1 MPGAET
7 VKLQVEL
14 VEKNAEA
21 RLKALDKLAKEMGNR
36 KITLNFDEASLQRW
50 KTATEGMTNAQ
61 LSAYAKLA
69 VGAENA
75 AAKVVA
81 ADVKANQ
88 KRVSDEQKT
97 NAKILADRQKSFDKK
112 VELYEKED
120 TKRRQSA
127 EKTAQTEINARAKVE
142 VATIKGATGVRKLK
156 TETDAL
162 NTSSKQTDSIWS
174 SLTARFTAANLISSA
189 ITAGISRLRSA
200 LREAVSE
207 MKEMDKELTTIKMV
221 TGASDYDI
229 SKLTEQAFAGAR
241 ANGRSVNDYLTAAER
256 FARAGY
262 RDNIDQLSK
271 LSLMTQNIGGV
282 EEDVAAKFLLAA
294 DAAWKLNGSY
304 DALMGVLDGVSS
316 VADQNATDLG
326 KIAEGITVAGSA
338 FANAGESAQTFT
350 AMLGVTTASTQRS
363 GSEMARGL
371 RTILFRVRQVKAELD
386 DGEVISADDIS
397 NAAKALDK
405 VGISVMD
412 DTGKLK
418 SMSEIL
424 GELNEKWKTWDDKD
438 WRKSYLQNFL
448 AGNRNGNVLYALMD
462 NWGAYEKML
471 SQYEDSSGTALEK
484 NAKYTESW
492 EAATNDLNTAWVSLV
507 GTVTDS
513 GGIIQDT
520 VKLLTTALDKFNEW
534 EKKRQEK
541 QGEFELF
548 AGERALRESF
558 EQKHPK
564 TDTFESES
572 GNMGGAGAH
581 FETDQMRAKDAYT
594 QRYMW
599 SGYAQSVE
607 KTEEELIK
615 YTDDAKKAEDG
626 TDDLAESVEEST
638 TAFEKQRKKISEV
651 AKAIKEEKNDAVDS
665 LADIYKS
672 AMEAAQSGYYG
683 SNAFQQGGSLFF
695 SKTNLNI
702 IRNGGKLDA
711 QEYLEAYFKEIE
723 SGDYA
728 DAAANFV
735 GKITHGTNEIKDANG
750 EILASVKDV
759 GEGYEWVFDKGS
771 MSMDDYLTSLEKST
785 GIASTFWVSMM
796 DSLGLYSDEL
806 SEWASQ
812 PETPKKVEVDTDDAT
827 KKVNSLNTLLGS
839 IEDREVKINVVT
851 AYYTAGGGSTGQHAA
866 ETQAKIDLTRGTNS
880 YAWSGAGSASVEKLA
895 AGGKRDNYSGIA
907 LVNDEFP
914 ANGSKPEL
922 IISKSNGTAYIANGG
937 RPALV
942 SLASDDIVLTAN
954 ETKNALGIPGFE
966 EGKNGLFTTKVSD
979 GLSKGSS
986 TSFFVPKGKASKGSS
1001 GSAASSATSAD
1012 ATDTWNQLK
1021 KLIDYM
1027 VEEQKGIL
1035 DQNLKVLDKQLE
1047 ELEATR
1053 KAQKDEDEL
1062 TEKQLK
1068 VDEALLELQKAQNER
1083 TVRYYNESTHQWEW
1097 MADQGVLAQAE
1108 EAYSDALKELK
1119 DFLSD
1124 LDFNEQKAAIQAQK
1138 DALQEAFDAYKEGW
1152 DLIVQSIEKP
1162 TGDLAALF
1170 EELKTNGTEA
1180 MQSQADNIS
1189 SLLSA
1194 LELGFFSG
1202 IGDVTGNANS
1212 GIGDVTTAASYGIG
1226 DVTGAASSGIT
1237 EVVNRANSFLESVKQ
1252 AENNAKAAEAAK
1264 STSSSSGG
1272 GGGGGGGTGSTTGSK
1287 GSGST
1292 GGNTK
1297 SSTLEDAKKGL
1308 STVAS
1313 LYTATTEAVNHAI
1326 GVLTSAN
1333 TSTIANTDYLKKMD
1347 TSGTITTSYKSSN
1360 NTINNSGNNTYING
1374 VKIGSDMLTKPLN
1387 SVLSTLSLHAN
1398 STR

>member
-1 MPGAET
+1 MPGAEK
-7 VKLQVEL
+7 VRLEVEL

-174 SLTARFTAANLISSA
+174 SLMARFTAANLISSA

-221 TGASDYDI
+221 SGASDYEI
-229 SKLTEQAFAGAR
+229 SQLRDQAFAGAR
-241 ANGRSVNDYLTAAER
+241 ANGRSVTDYLSAAEM
-256 FARAGY
+256 FTRAGY
-262 RDNIDQLSK
+262 RDNIDQLSQ
-271 LSLMTQNIGGV
+271 LALMTQNIGGV
-282 EEDVAAKFLLAA
+282 EEEVAGKFLLAA
-294 DAAWKLNGSY
+294 DAAWKLGGNYES
-304 DALMGVLDGVSS
+304 LMGVLDGVSS

-326 KIAEGITVAGSA
+326 KIAEGITIAGTA
-338 FANAGESAQTFT
+338 MANAGVSAKEFT
-350 AMLGVTTASTQRS
+350 AMLGLTTASTQRS

-371 RTILFRVRQVKAELD
+371 RTILFRVRQVKAEFD
-386 DGEVISADDIS
+386 DGEVINADDIS
-397 NAAKALDK
+397 NAAKALKEVADIDVIDK
-405 VGISVMD
+405 QTND
-412 DTGKLK
+412 LK
-418 SMSEIL
+418 SFSKIMSEL
-424 GELNEKWKTWDDKD
+424 AEKWVTLDDKQ
-438 WRKSYLQNFL
+438 KQYLQNAL
-448 AGNRNGNVLYALMD
+448 AGNRQGNVLFAWLENWDKYEELMQ
-462 NWGAYEKML
+462 
-471 SQYEDSSGTALEK
+471 QYEDSAGTALEK
-484 NAKYTESW
+484 NAIFTESW
-492 EAATNDLNTAWVSLV
+492 AASTNNLKTAWTELV
-507 GTVTDS
+507 GTMTENGGLLQGFVDNIATPLIDKMS
-513 GGIIQDT
+513 AFAHELQREDGIIWFFKNLGNYEWAAAPDGNFRLRR
-520 VKLLTTALDKFNEW
+520 KDILEEDAKAL
-534 EKKRQEK
+534 EK
-541 QGEFELF
+541 
-548 AGERALRESF
+548 
-558 EQKHPK
+558 
-564 TDTFESES
+564 
-572 GNMGGAGAH
+572 
-581 FETDQMRAKDAYT
+581 
-594 QRYMW
+594 
-599 SGYAQSVE
+599 
-607 KTEEELIK
+607 
-615 YTDDAKKAEDG
+615 AKKA
-626 TDDLAESVEEST
+626 TEESGEAAEGASGKIIDYSGAVDGAGDSADEAAGKIDKVT
-638 TAFEKQRKKISEV
+638 TAFEKQRTKISEV

-827 KKVNSLNTLLGS
+827 KQVNNLKTLLGS
-839 IEDREVKINVVT
+839 IEDREVRINVVT

-866 ETQAKIDLTRGTNS
+866 GTQAKIDLTRGTNS
-880 YAWSGAGSASVEKLA
+880 YAWSGAGSASVDKFIPGK

-986 TSFFVPKGKASKGSS
+986 TSFFVPKGKATKGSS

-1170 EELKTNGTEA
+1170 AELKTNGTEA

-1194 LELGFFSG
+1194 LELGFFYG

-1212 GIGDVTTAASYGIG
+1212 GIGDVTTAASSGIG

-1237 EVVNRANSFLESVKQ
+1237 EVVNRANAFLESVKQ
-1252 AENNAKAAEAAK
+1252 AENNAKAAEQAK
-1264 STSSSSGG
+1264 SSSGG
-1272 GGGGGGGTGSTTGSK
+1272 GGGSGSGSGGGGSGDASK
-1287 GSGST
+1287 KETVLKSNN
-1292 GGNTK
+1292 GNSISK
-1297 SSTLEDAKKGL
+1297 AVSNLASTLT
-1308 STVAS
+1308 S
-1313 LYTATTEAVNHAI
+1313 EAVNIASKAV
-1326 GVLTSAN
+1326 GNVVYKATNS
-1333 TSTIANTDYLKKMD
+1333 TSTV
-1347 TSGTITTSYKSSN
+1347 N
-1360 NTINNSGNNTYING
+1360 NNGNNTYING
-1374 VKIGSDMLTKPLN
+1374 VKIGSGAANMTLGQ
-1387 SVLSTLSLHAN
+1387 VLSTLNIHAN
-1398 STR
+1398 MAK

>member
-14 VEKNAEA
+14 IEKNAEA
-21 RLKALDKLAKEMGNR
+21 RLRNLDKLAKEMANR
-36 KITLNFDEASLQRW
+36 KITLNFDESSLAKW
-50 KTATEGMTNAQ
+50 KTATQGMTNAQ

-81 ADVKANQ
+81 ADLKANQ

-112 VELYEKED
+112 YELMEKED
-120 TKRRQSA
+120 TKRRQIA
-127 EKTAQTEINARAKVE
+127 ARTAQTEINAQTKIT
-142 VATIKGATGVRKLK
+142 VATMKGAQGVRKLK

-200 LREAVSE
+200 LREAVSDL
-207 MKEMDKELTTIKMV
+207 KEMDKQLTTIKMV
-221 TGASDYDI
+221 SGASDYDI

-241 ANGRSVNDYLTAAER
+241 ANGRSVGDYLTAAER
-256 FARAGY
+256 FTRAGY

-294 DAAWKLNGSY
+294 DAAWKLGGSY
-304 DALMGVLDGVSS
+304 DSLMGVLDGVSS

-371 RTILFRVRQVKAELD
+371 RMILFRVRQVKAEFD
-386 DGEVISADDIS
+386 DGEIVDDKAIS
-397 NAAKALDK
+397 NAAKALSD
-405 VGISVMD
+405 VGISVLD
-412 DTGKLK
+412 ETGDLK
-418 SMSEIL
+418 SLSQVLE
-424 GELNEKWKTWDDKD
+424 ELSKKWGSLSKAQQ
-438 WRKSYLQNFL
+438 SYLQNYL

-471 SQYEDSSGTALEK
+471 QQYEDSEGTALEK

-492 EAATNDLNTAWVSLV
+492 AASTADLKTAWMDFMGTMTANGGALQWITDRLTELIDKSNAFVQDTREAWTFSGLEWDSNAKRFKRVEKDVEDSGKAAQEAAPEIVDYSNAVDEAGENADDASDDVN
-507 GTVTDS
+507 
-513 GGIIQDT
+513 
-520 VKLLTTALDKFNEW
+520 KLTTAFD
-534 EKKRQEK
+534 
-541 QGEFELF
+541 
-548 AGERALRESF
+548 
-558 EQKHPK
+558 
-564 TDTFESES
+564 
-572 GNMGGAGAH
+572 
-581 FETDQMRAKDAYT
+581 
-594 QRYMW
+594 
-599 SGYAQSVE
+599 
-607 KTEEELIK
+607 
-615 YTDDAKKAEDG
+615 
-626 TDDLAESVEEST
+626 
-638 TAFEKQRKKISEV
+638 KQREKISEV
-651 AKAIKEEKNDAVDS
+651 AKAIKEEKNDAVNS
-665 LADIYKS
+665 LADIYKA
-672 AMEAAQSGYYG
+672 AMEAADKGYYG
-683 SNAFQQGGSLFF
+683 SNAYRQGGALFF
-695 SKTNLNI
+695 SSGNLDELE
-702 IRNGGKLDA
+702 REGKLSA
-711 QEYLEAYFKEIE
+711 REYLDAYFKEIE
-723 SGDYA
+723 SGDYST
-728 DAAANFV
+728 AAADFF
-735 GKITHGTNEIKDANG
+735 GKITGGSYEIKDKNKQTIASMKDLGDSFEWTFDKGSLSMDEYLQSLASSTGISETFWASMIESLGMYSDELAAWTEANG
-750 EILASVKDV
+750 EI
-759 GEGYEWVFDKGS
+759 
-771 MSMDDYLTSLEKST
+771 KS
-785 GIASTFWVSMM
+785 
-796 DSLGLYSDEL
+796 
-806 SEWASQ
+806 
-812 PETPKKVEVDTDDAT
+812 KVEVDTEEAEENLDAVQEKRDNLEDKEITISADT
-827 KKVNSLNTLLGS
+827 KDAQSNIGAVQAARDALSDKT
-839 IEDREVKINVVT
+839 ITITTNVVQS
-851 AYYTAGGGSTGQHAA
+851 GSYNKAFSENDDSWIVSEHTVGTTNKKANKVYVKHGTSTSSAA
-866 ETQAKIDLTRGTNS
+866 SSVASDLGLITNEF
-880 YAWSGAGSASVEKLA
+880 GSD

-907 LVNDEFP
+907 LVNDEYP
-914 ANGSKPEL
+914 ANGSTPEL
-922 IISKSNGTAYIANGG
+922 IISKSSGTAYIANGG
-937 RPALV
+937 KPALV
-942 SLASDDIVLTAN
+942 NLASDDIVLTAN
-954 ETKNALGIPGFE
+954 ETKSAFGVPGFAV
-966 EGKNGLFTTKVSD
+966 GKDIQNAFNRGEVLSTKVTTTTPKNSTKK
-979 GLSKGSS
+979 SGSS
-986 TSFFVPKGKASKGSS
+986 S
-1001 GSAASSATSAD
+1001 GSATSAD

-1170 EELKTNGTEA
+1170 AELKTNGTEA

-1194 LELGFFSG
+1194 LELGFFYG

-1212 GIGDVTTAASYGIG
+1212 GIGDVTTAASSGIG

-1237 EVVNRANSFLESVKQ
+1237 EVVNRANAFLESVKQ
-1252 AENNAKAAEAAK
+1252 AESNAKAAETAK
-1264 STSSSSGG
+1264 ATTSSGSGG
-1272 GGGGGGGTGSTTGSK
+1272 GGGSGGGTGSTKKTVLETTNGSSLSK
-1287 GSGST
+1287 SVSNLAST
-1292 GGNTK
+1292 ITDAAVSIASKAVGNVVYKATN
-1297 SSTLEDAKKGL
+1297 ST
-1308 STVAS
+1308 STV
-1313 LYTATTEAVNHAI
+1313 
-1326 GVLTSAN
+1326 
-1333 TSTIANTDYLKKMD
+1333 
-1347 TSGTITTSYKSSN
+1347 N
-1360 NTINNSGNNTYING
+1360 NNGNNTYIND
-1374 VKIGSDMLTKPLN
+1374 VKIGSGAANMTLGQ
-1387 SVLSTLSLHAN
+1387 VLSTLNIHAN
-1398 STR
+1398 MAK

>member
-1 MPGAET
+1 MPSKVE
-7 VKLQVEL
+7 LQVEL
-14 VEKNAEA
+14 IEKNAEA
-21 RLKALDKLAKEMGNR
+21 RLRNLDKLAKEMANR
-36 KITLNFDEASLQRW
+36 KITLNFDESSLARW

-81 ADVKANQ
+81 ADVRANQ

-112 VELYEKED
+112 YELMEKED
-120 TKRRQSA
+120 TKRRQIA
-127 EKTAQTEINARAKVE
+127 ARTAQTEINAQTKIT
-142 VATIKGATGVRKLK
+142 VATMKGAQGVRKLK

-200 LREAVSE
+200 LREAVSDL
-207 MKEMDKELTTIKMV
+207 KEMDKELTTIKMV

-241 ANGRSVNDYLTAAER
+241 SNGRSVNDYLTAAER

-282 EEDVAAKFLLAA
+282 EEETAAKFLLAA

-304 DALMGVLDGVSS
+304 DALMGVLDGVSA
-316 VADQNATDLG
+316 VADQNATDLS

-371 RTILFRVRQVKAELD
+371 RMILFRVRQVKAEFD
-386 DGEVISADDIS
+386 DGEIVDDKAIS
-397 NAAKALDK
+397 NAAKALSD
-405 VGISVMD
+405 VGISVLD
-412 DTGKLK
+412 ETGDLK
-418 SMSEIL
+418 SLSQIL
-424 GELNEKWKTWDDKD
+424 EELSKKWGSLSKAQQ
-438 WRKSYLQNFL
+438 SYLQNYL

-471 SQYEDSSGTALEK
+471 QQYEESSGTALEK
-484 NAKYTESW
+484 NATYTDSW
-492 EAATNDLNTAWVSLV
+492 AAATNNLKTAWTETVSLM
-507 GTVTDS
+507 TDS
-513 GGIIQDT
+513 GGI
-520 VKLLTTALDKFNEW
+520 LHNLTTEMALIVEGINKSLAYQAGVRNNFKTAQTLGILTPEDVMMYEEFGTLTDETLSLVKAY
-534 EKKRQEK
+534 EKAQQDGEK
-541 QGEFELF
+541 LTKTLQDQT
-548 AGERALRESF
+548 ESIVDHT
-558 EQKHPK
+558 EATEND
-564 TDTFESES
+564 TD
-572 GNMGGAGAH
+572 A
-581 FETDQMRAKDAYT
+581 
-594 QRYMW
+594 
-599 SGYAQSVE
+599 
-607 KTEEELIK
+607 
-615 YTDDAKKAEDG
+615 
-626 TDDLAESVEEST
+626 VEEST
-638 TAFEKQRKKISEV
+638 NAFDKQREKIAEV
-651 AKAIKEEKNDAVDS
+651 AKAIKEEKNDAVNS
-665 LADIYKS
+665 LADIYKA
-672 AMEAAQSGYYG
+672 AMEAAEKGYYG
-683 SNAFQQGGSLFF
+683 SNAYRKGGGLFF
-695 SKTNLNI
+695 SEDSLSQLEKE
-702 IRNGGKLDA
+702 GKLA
-711 QEYLEAYFKEIE
+711 AKEYLDAYFKEAE
-723 SGDYA
+723 SGDYST
-728 DAAANFV
+728 AAANFF
-735 GKITHGTNEIKDANG
+735 GKITEGSNEIKSANG
-750 EILASVKDV
+750 EVLASVKDV
-759 GEGYEWVFDKGS
+759 GDGYQWTFDKGNQS
-771 MSMDDYLTSLEKST
+771 MEEYLQSLEQNTGIGQAFWASMMESLGMYSAELAKWEENNGEVETKAEIDTEEAEQKADTLWDKYEKLREDVVTKAEAQTKQAEKAAKYLTDVL
-785 GIASTFWVSMM
+785 
-796 DSLGLYSDEL
+796 
-806 SEWASQ
+806 
-812 PETPKKVEVDTDDAT
+812 
-827 KKVNSLNTLLGS
+827 
-839 IEDREVKINVVT
+839 DRIPRQITSKINVVT
-851 AYYTAGGGSTGQHAA
+851 VVGGNTNTGGGGSGGYSGGGGGINLLRDEGASS
-866 ETQAKIDLTRGTNS
+866 ILGRMG
-880 YAWSGAGSASVEKLA
+880 YAS
-895 AGGKRDNYSGIA
+895 GKRDSYSGIA
-907 LVNDEFP
+907 LVNDEYP

-922 IISKSNGTAYIANGG
+922 IISRSSGTAYIANGG
-937 RPALV
+937 KPALV
-942 SLASDDIVLTAN
+942 NLASDDVVLTAS
-954 ETKNALGIPGFE
+954 ETRNAIGVPGFAV
-966 EGKNGLFTTKVSD
+966 GKSFFKGGSSISVVTP
-979 GLSKGSS
+979 KGSGS
-986 TSFFVPKGKASKGSS
+986 KSASGAA
-1001 GSAASSATSAD
+1001 GESAAAD
-1012 ATDTWNQLK
+1012 STDTWNQLK

-1152 DLIVQSIEKP
+1152 DLIVKSIEKP

-1189 SLLSA
+1189 ALLDA
-1194 LELGFFSG
+1194 LELGFFYG

-1212 GIGDVTTAASYGIG
+1212 GIGDVTTAASSGIG
-1226 DVTGAASSGIT
+1226 DVTGAAASGVT
-1237 EVVNRANSFLESVKQ
+1237 EVVNRANAFLESVKQ
-1252 AENNAKAAEAAK
+1252 AENNAKAAEQAK
-1264 STSSSSGG
+1264 ASSGG
-1272 GGGGGGGTGSTTGSK
+1272 GGGGSSTGSK
-1287 GSGST
+1287 GGGST

-1297 SSTLEDAKKGL
+1297 STGPKSGSSKLSDVKQGL
-1308 STVAS
+1308 STVVS

-1326 GVLTSAN
+1326 GVLTSSNA
-1333 TSTIANTDYLKKMD
+1333 STIANTDYLKKMD
-1347 TSGTITTSYKSSN
+1347 TSSTVQTSYKSSN

-1387 SVLSTLSLHAN
+1387 SILSTLSLHAN